1 MPAPPRLRRGGS
13 RPALPSLSTIAE
25 EEEEQR
31 SRRKKRRRGDSD
43 CHLKGDEKKSSSQ
56 PGSSTSGHNT
66 YTIPS
71 PTDVQNT
78 TGRPEPLVLKLDERQ
93 RLARERREEREKQ
106 IAAREAQWQ
115 EREERARQYYE
126 KQLEERRRR
135 LEEQRVKED
144 RRRAAVE
151 EKRRQKLQEEKA
163 RYEAVMRRTLERS
176 QRTKQKPNRWS
187 WGGALTT
194 STSHNSGF
202 DDSALLL
209 PLDLAGLEHYHGAFS
224 LARQQRLRTQYADR
238 RSVSTM
244 NLSKHTDPV
253 ITKRLSSSSATL
265 LNSPD
270 RALQKRTSLS
280 SSCLV
285 NKVQSKARGSR
296 EKIQQDKP
304 AGMRRMPLTPWE
316 NTVVNRLQ
324 TPTHSYLAR
333 SRSAMSLSG
342 DAGRLCCMP
351 SCHPMS
357 SLSFKS
363 LQSRSAE
370 RPIRAGLSLERP
382 IRAGYVGPETIP
394 RRKTTHNVPVDRKDK
409 DYVRKS
415 WSNLSYPTPTLTP
428 TPFKRAPSPGSQRGR
443 ASQLLTVRSSAKPPQ
458 KPPMSRKS
466 RSPPPL
472 ASLPLSHSSPSLSP
486 GNLRPNR
493 VASESPRVTP
503 EGEKAKKEDKG
514 AKTEAEEAEG
524 QEEVEPRPSTAKT
537 AAEATTPKAEP
548 ASESGVSPPAVRT
561 SAGTTDPEEASRLL
575 AEKRRQ
581 AREQREREEE
591 ERRQQEE
598 AERRHKEEM
607 ARKKAEEKARRE
619 EEAQRLAE
627 EKRHKEEEERRLAE
641 ERLQKEREEAERLQK
656 QKEEEEARQREEAE
670 RLRQEREKH
679 FQKEEA
685 ERLERKKRLEEI
697 MKRTRRSDQKSTTQ
711 RNGDM
716 GQQRGQDSAPGSPS
730 VTVSSPRAPEASQY
744 SDKNGHTNPSLSS
757 HTLPPAGHNVSTEA
771 QLRENG
777 IIMETQAFEE
787 VIEVPMVTK
796 LSRQEGDGEEEDER
810 RKTPLLA
817 FRENGSSHNLTALDD
832 SQSQVQAGDV

>member
-1 MPAPPRLRRGGS
+1 MPAPPRLRRRGGGGCGG
-13 RPALPSLSTIAE
+13 RPALPSLSTITE

-31 SRRKKRRRGDSD
+31 SRRKKRRRGGSD
-43 CHLKGDEKKSSSQ
+43 CTLRDDEKKSSSH
-56 PGSSTSGHNT
+56 PDSSTSGHNT

-78 TGRPEPLVLKLDERQ
+78 TGRPEPLGFKLDERQ

-106 IAAREAQWQ
+106 NAAREAQWQ
-115 EREERARQYYE
+115 EREERARQFYE

-135 LEEQRVKED
+135 LEEQRIREEK
-144 RRRAAVE
+144 RRAAVE

-176 QRTKQKPNRWS
+176 QRTRPKSNRWS

-194 STSHNSGF
+194 STSHNS
-202 DDSALLL
+202 
-209 PLDLAGLEHYHGAFS
+209 
-224 LARQQRLRTQYADR
+224 
-238 RSVSTM
+238 
-244 NLSKHTDPV
+244 
-253 ITKRLSSSSATL
+253 
-265 LNSPD
+265 
-270 RALQKRTSLS
+270 ALQKRTSLS

-296 EKIQQDKP
+296 EKIQQQDKP
-304 AGMRRMPLTPWE
+304 TGMRRMPLTPWE

-324 TPTHSYLAR
+324 APTHSYLAR

-342 DAGRLCCMP
+342 DAVTPVCPRSA

-370 RPIRAGLSLERP
+370 RPIRAGLGLERP
-382 IRAGYVGPETIP
+382 IRAGYVGPDTIP
-394 RRKTTHNVPVDRKDK
+394 RRKTTHNIPFERKDK

-415 WSNLSYPTPTLTP
+415 WSNLSYPTPILTP
-428 TPFKRAPSPGSQRGR
+428 TPTKRAPSPGSQRGR
-443 ASQLLTVRSSAKPPQ
+443 TSQPLSVRNSTKPPQ
-458 KPPMSRKS
+458 KPPISKKS
-466 RSPPPL
+466 RSPPPP
-472 ASLPLSHSSPSLSP
+472 ASLPLSPSNPSLSP
-486 GNLRPNR
+486 GNLRPSR
-493 VASESPRVTP
+493 VQSESPRVTP
-503 EGEKAKKEDKG
+503 EGEKGRKQDEG
-514 AKTEAEEAEG
+514 VKTEAEGGKKEAVEARG
-524 QEEVEPRPSTAKT
+524 QEEAEPRASTAKT
-537 AAEATTPKAEP
+537 TAEPTAPKANT
-548 ASESGVSPPAVRT
+548 ASESVVSPPAVRT
-561 SAGTTDPEEASRLL
+561 TAGTTDPEEASRLL

-591 ERRQQEE
+591 EKRQQEE

-607 ARKKAEEKARRE
+607 ARRKAEERARRE

-627 EKRHKEEEERRLAE
+627 EKEEEERRLAD
-641 ERLQKEREEAERLQK
+641 ERLQREREEAERLQK
-656 QKEEEEARQREEAE
+656 QKEEEESRQREEAE

-697 MKRTRRSDQKSTTQ
+697 MKRTRRSDQKSTAQ

-716 GQQRGQDSAPGSPS
+716 SQQRGQDSAPGSPS
-730 VTVSSPRAPEASQY
+730 INVSSPHSPEASQHR
-744 SDKNGHTNPSLSS
+744 NGHTNPSLSS
-757 HTLPPAGHNVSTEA
+757 HTLSPAAHSVSTEA

-777 IIMETQAFEE
+777 IVTETQAFEE
-787 VIEVPMVTK
+787 VINVPVVTK

-810 RKTPLLA
+810 RKAPLLA
-817 FRENGSSHNLTALDD
+817 FRENGSTHSLTGLDD
-832 SQSQVQAGDV
+832 SQTQHQVMSENP

>member
-1 MPAPPRLRRGGS
+1 MAEPGESGGH
-13 RPALPSLSTIAE
+13 
-25 EEEEQR
+25 R
-31 SRRKKRRRGDSD
+31 SYSQDSD

-342 DAGRLCCMP
+342 DAVTPVCPRSA

>member
-1 MPAPPRLRRGGS
+1 MS
-13 RPALPSLSTIAE
+13 DT
-25 EEEEQR
+25 Q
-31 SRRKKRRRGDSD
+31 DSD

-342 DAGRLCCMP
+342 DAVTPVCPRSA